1 MILWTTQQKE
11 FYDELMRNGVAFCRQ
26 LSDLG
31 NDMVLAYR
39 WMADQMR
46 KRIGEP
52 PLPEIQYPVW
62 AWYQY
67 GSGKWRKPP
76 LSVEIMSCGDSPSGV
91 EVMMELDVPDNQ
103 ALLSD
108 FDLWHIPLNYS
119 AYWIH
124 RKKNIVKKAEKQ
136 FGYRNLEKF
145 PPEVQKMFF
154 KSWEKI
160 FDLRPKHKSSYT
172 KYIQATLWWVKKEW
186 VVSTETIEFRT
197 ELASDAKG
205 EMTEIE

>member
-1 MILWTTQQKE
+1 MTLWTTQQKE
-11 FYDELMRNGVAFCRQ
+11 FYDELMQNGFAFCRQ

-52 PLPEIQYPVW
+52 PLPEIQYPVG

-76 LSVEIMSCGDSPSGV
+76 LSEEALSCGDGPSSV

-119 AYWIH
+119 GYLIH
-124 RKKNIVKKAEKQ
+124 HKRSFLKKAEKL

-145 PPEVQKMFF
+145 PPDVQKMYF

-160 FDLRPKHKSSYT
+160 FEIRPKHKSSYT

-186 VVSTETIEFRT
+186 LVSAEKMVCPMPFSR
-197 ELASDAKG
+197 
-205 EMTEIE
+205 

>member
-1 MILWTTQQKE
+1 MIIWTTQQKE
-11 FYDELMRNGVAFCRQ
+11 FYDELMQNGFAFCRQ

-31 NDMVLAYR
+31 KDMELAYR
-39 WMADQMR
+39 WMSDQMR

-76 LSVEIMSCGDSPSGV
+76 LSEEALSCGDGPSSV

-119 AYWIH
+119 GYLIRH
-124 RKKNIVKKAEKQ
+124 KRSSLKKAEKQ

-145 PPEVQKMFF
+145 PPDVQKMYF

-160 FDLRPKHKSSYT
+160 FELRPKHKSSYT
-172 KYIQATLWWVKKEW
+172 KYIQTTLWWVKKEW
-186 VVSTETIEFRT
+186 LVSTETIECGT
-197 ELASDAKG
+197 EPTIGLHSNNKDLL
-205 EMTEIE
+205 

>member
-11 FYDELMRNGVAFCRQ
+11 FYDELMQNGFAFCRQ

-31 NDMVLAYR
+31 KDMELAYR
-39 WMADQMR
+39 WMSDQMR

-76 LSVEIMSCGDSPSGV
+76 LSEEALSCGDGPSSV
-91 EVMMELDVPDNQ
+91 EVMMELDVPDSQ

-119 AYWIH
+119 GYLIRH
-124 RKKNIVKKAEKQ
+124 KRSSLKKAEKQ

-145 PPEVQKMFF
+145 PPDVQKMYF

-172 KYIQATLWWVKKEW
+172 KYIQASLWWVKKEW
-186 VVSTETIEFRT
+186 LVSTETMEYGTDPAIG
-197 ELASDAKG
+197 LHSNNNDLL
-205 EMTEIE
+205 

>member
-1 MILWTTQQKE
+1 MIIWTTQQKE
-11 FYDELMRNGVAFCRQ
+11 FYDELMQNGVAFCRQ
-26 LSDLG
+26 ISDLG
-31 NDMVLAYR
+31 SSMVLAYR

-46 KRIGEP
+46 KRIGDP

-76 LSVEIMSCGDSPSGV
+76 LSVETMSCGDSPSSV
-91 EVMMELDVPDNQ
+91 EVMMELHIPDDQ

-124 RKKNIVKKAEKQ
+124 RKKKHRKK
-136 FGYRNLEKF
+136 GR
-145 PPEVQKMFF
+145 
-154 KSWEKI
+154 
-160 FDLRPKHKSSYT
+160 
-172 KYIQATLWWVKKEW
+172 
-186 VVSTETIEFRT
+186 ETIRVQEFGKIPSRGT
-197 ELASDAKG
+197 KNVFQELGKDF
-205 EMTEIE
+205 